1 MAGIYPGIASLCM
14 MARLKITSH
23 IWKRILLVLAIL
35 QIAAWACDIYENLQL
50 LRWIDNPIIGKEVS
64 LYHFIVSLKWIL
76 ALVAAL
82 IGITTLLTHLN
93 KKLPG

>member
-1 MAGIYPGIASLCM
+1 
-14 MARLKITSH
+14 
-23 IWKRILLVLAIL
+23 L
-35 QIAAWACDIYENLQL
+35 QIAAWACDIYENSQL
-50 LRWIDNPIIGKEVS
+50 LRWIDNPIIGNEVS
-64 LYHFIVSLKWIL
+64 RYHLIVSLKWIL